1 MAHNRVPSKAPTVCD
16 TVAQSVEQRPF
27 KPLVV
32 GSIPTRVTN
41 INKDLGELLSPFSLL
56 TVMDRSRRE
65 RSAIVR
71 KIAFS
76 LHRFPAVRR
85 LRRVMGLLG

>member
-1 MAHNRVPSKAPTVCD
+1 MRPNRHGTGYIPDTDSKFTTGAQRTLNPKVEGSIPSWRTTGYLVPTVCD

-41 INKDLGELLSPFSLL
+41 INK
-56 TVMDRSRRE
+56 
-65 RSAIVR
+65 A
-71 KIAFS
+71 
-76 LHRFPAVRR
+76 
-85 LRRVMGLLG
+85 